1 MKIETARTILGYVK
15 QYEDL
20 SDAKLKAS
28 HFDWKYQTNEKR
40 IIFAV
45 EYTDKQK
52 KFDKWVIEYLKE
64 TYDANIKYEHMEIFK
79 LLHEVGHH
87 VNGSICTQGEY
98 YYLTLQAKDNYEY
111 RSIPDEKE
119 ADLFAINFMKEHLEN
134 LLDLIKGA

>member
-1 MKIETARTILGYVK
+1 
-15 QYEDL
+15 
-20 SDAKLKAS
+20 
-28 HFDWKYQTNEKR
+28 
-40 IIFAV
+40 
-45 EYTDKQK
+45 
-52 KFDKWVIEYLKE
+52 
-64 TYDANIKYEHMEIFK
+64 MEIFK

-87 VNGSICTQGEY
+87 VNGPICTQGEY